1 MGFFDVINSLF
12 GSLRDFASNSTE
24 FNCSQCIKCRQ
35 CVKTLSDGKPVRIF
49 TCTGVDDGLC
59 DDEYIDS
66 VLPSLENGLS
76 EEYLEAYNKNRE
88 AVYEY
93 IYNTGVLY
101 TESSTPIYN
110 EQWLPITSFNQLQ
123 YCYRAMECP
132 KFRAFIDSNNILN
145 TNDMLLNSPAPDI
158 IDFNSLSK
166 EDKIIVTQRHD
177 W

>member
-1 MGFFDVINSLF
+1 MGFFDVVNSLF
-12 GSLRDFASNSTE
+12 GSLRDFASTSTE
-24 FNCSQCIKCRQ
+24 FKCSQCIKCRQ
-35 CVKTLSDGKPVRIF
+35 CVKTLSDGKSVRIF

-66 VLPSLENGLS
+66 VLPSLENGLT
-76 EEYLEAYNKNRE
+76 EEYLDAYNKNRE

-101 TESSTPIYN
+101 TESSVPICN
-110 EQWLPITSFNQLQ
+110 ENWLPITSFNELQ

-132 KFRAFIDSNNILN
+132 KFKAFIDSSNILN

-158 IDFNSLSK
+158 LDFNSLSTK
-166 EDKIIVTQRHD
+166 DKIIVTQRHD